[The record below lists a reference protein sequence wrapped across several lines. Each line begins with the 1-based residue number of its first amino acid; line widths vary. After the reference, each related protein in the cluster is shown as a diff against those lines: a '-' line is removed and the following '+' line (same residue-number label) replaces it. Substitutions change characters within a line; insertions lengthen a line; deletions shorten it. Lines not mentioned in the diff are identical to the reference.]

1 MPRQCRVAL
10 CQIKR
15 GGENSLTIQVARV
28 CLVTVLI
35 LAGCAEKSEIH
46 VSSNSIV
53 EVGDVSIT
61 VDQISSYVSNLPQH
75 LREKD
80 EDLEAY
86 RSYVQGLV
94 DREIMLLEAEKRNID
109 KLPGLKLL
117 FL

>member
-1 MPRQCRVAL
+1 M
-10 CQIKR
+10 
-15 GGENSLTIQVARV
+15 TIRIARV

-35 LAGCAEKSEIH
+35 LAGCAEKSEMH
-46 VSSNSIV
+46 VHSDSIV

-86 RSYVQGLV
+86 RSYAQGLV
-94 DREIMLLEAEKRNID
+94 DREIMLLEARPTPPPRTGGRRAGPVGSLRI
-109 KLPGLKLL
+109 GWRGRRRGG
-117 FL
+117 